1 MGGVFHLVS
10 ECSSFEGKEFD
21 ALGAGASAVQQAK
34 SSVFIEKDF
43 SGIFY
48 AQNIFYIS
56 G

>member
-21 ALGAGASAVQQAK
+21 ALGAGGASAVQQAK
-34 SSVFIEKDF
+34 SSLFIEKDF

-48 AQNIFYIS
+48 AQNIFI
-56 G
+56 